1 MTYHPAVSQ
10 SVKKVADPAAIPK
23 IWTVSAKDHDR
34 AAVTAIVYLE
44 HEGWD
49 PVAGD
54 VVALGGASR
63 LPPPG
68 SPVIVSW
75 SPSRLGGFRPT
86 AIILETELAAR
97 KAEAAAATVE
107 RMPLRAWLVA
117 VQSVG
122 LLADYTAE
130 GLAGLLTAL
139 DRFDDPEA
147 DAWDPSTDVDP
158 HSGADILWNIAPQ
171 NHGLDR
177 EDPEHP
183 LHGVPDDARL
193 PPAAL
198 AVHDSGHCARP
209 LAKLVGPVANSVSEG
224 DLDLED
230 YVARVRRAM
239 IAAGESRLPYL
250 ADGAH
255 QSQAYLFLLAPDLAS
270 ALHARRLLELH
281 T

>member
-1 MTYHPAVSQ
+1 MTYSPPVSQ
-10 SVKKVADPAAIPK
+10 SVKKVADATAIPR
-23 IWTVSAKDHDR
+23 IWTVSAKDYDR

-68 SPVIVSW
+68 SPVVVSW

-86 AIILETELAAR
+86 AIILEKELAAR
-97 KAEAAAATVE
+97 QAEAAGAAAQ
-107 RMPLRAWLVA
+107 RMPLHSWLVA
-117 VQSVG
+117 VQPLG
-122 LLADYTAE
+122 LLTDYTAE
-130 GLAGLLTAL
+130 RLAGLLTAL
-139 DRFDDPEA
+139 DRYDDSEA
-147 DAWDPSTDVDP
+147 DAWDPATDIDP
-158 HSGADILWNIAPQ
+158 RSAADILWSIAAQ
-171 NHGLDR
+171 NHGLNR

-198 AVHDSGHCARP
+198 AVHDSGYRARP
-209 LAKLVGPVANSVSEG
+209 LARLVGPVAESVSEG

-270 ALHARRLLELH
+270 TLHARGLLELH
-281 T
+281 I

>member
-1 MTYHPAVSQ
+1 MSQ
-10 SVKKVADPAAIPK
+10 SVKKVADAAAIPT
-23 IWTVSAKDHDR
+23 IWTVSAKDFDR
-34 AAVTAIVYLE
+34 AAATAIVYLE
-44 HEGWD
+44 HEGWE

-68 SPVIVSW
+68 SPVVVSW

-86 AIILETELAAR
+86 AIILEKELAAR
-97 KAEAAAATVE
+97 KAAAAAAAVQ
-107 RMPLRAWLVA
+107 RMPLHSWLLA
-117 VQSVG
+117 VQSLG
-122 LLADYTAE
+122 FLTDYTAE
-130 GLAGLLTAL
+130 QLAGLLTAL
-139 DRFDDPEA
+139 DRFDDPGA
-147 DAWDPSTDVDP
+147 DTWDPSTDIDP
-158 HSGADILWNIAPQ
+158 HSGADILWSIAAQ

-198 AVHDSGHCARP
+198 AVHDSGHRARP
-209 LAKLVGPVANSVSEG
+209 LAKLVGPVADSVPEG
-224 DLDLED
+224 DLDLDD
-230 YVARVRRAM
+230 YVARVRHAL
-239 IAAGESRLPYL
+239 IAAGEPRLPYL

-255 QSQAYLFLLAPDLAS
+255 QSQAYLFLLPADLAS
-270 ALHARRLLELH
+270 TLHARRLLKLH